1 MTKIRALCLCA
12 CCACMCSFS
21 FSLLP
26 QPLVTSELTRPSFLC
41 RSPDDSLPGG
51 LGCSSGSGHYTLERA
66 AHATSDIPEASCEK
80 AEKEAQLAAQ
90 RAGEQGETM
99 KPFDLNYGSECHL
112 TSSGEEESG
121 PHGEPWPPLW
131 VAGFALSLNI
141 LASGHVLG

>member
-1 MTKIRALCLCA
+1 
-12 CCACMCSFS
+12 MCSFS

-41 RSPDDSLPGG
+41 RSPDDTLPGG

-66 AHATSDIPEASCEK
+66 AHATSDIPETSCEK

-90 RAGEQGETM
+90 RAGEQGEAM

-121 PHGEPWPPLW
+121 PNGEPWPPLW